1 MLKNMNMRKK
11 LFLFPILFILIVI
24 GSGLVYKHFSNIAH
38 QRNNAAI
45 STEEFIQQN
54 LKGRISVYQFLRN
67 LTEESSRKVENDF
80 KKLIEDVSAAK
91 STFSLKENKD
101 LCDDILNYSKEYL
114 KEFDSLAKEN
124 ISNFKNGITVESEDM
139 KNRISKMSNIGLEI
153 EHKIQEINK
162 NAIMLREDA
171 YKSLDIDLVILAIV
185 ATSIFILISIVI
197 SNNIVNSL
205 ENFKDGLFSFF
216 GYLNRESS
224 TVELINLDTKDEFG
238 QMSKIVNEN
247 IVKTQKGIEED
258 RKLIDETISVLGEF
272 EQGDLC
278 QRLNLNVS
286 NPALTQLKNVLNK
299 MADNLENN
307 IENVLNILEQYSNYN
322 YLNKI
327 STKNLKEHLLK
338 LASGVNNLGDSI
350 TQMLVENKTNGLTL
364 DKSSNM
370 LLVNVDKLNLS
381 SNEAAA
387 SLEETAAALE
397 EITSNIRNNTE
408 SIAQMSKLSSNVTT
422 SANQGEKLANETT
435 VAMDEINN
443 QVRLINEAIGVID
456 NIAFQ
461 TNILSLNAAV
471 EAATAGEAGK
481 GFAVVAQEVR
491 NLASRSAEAARE
503 IKTIVENATIK
514 ANEGKEIAS
523 NMIEGYKHLNQN
535 ISQTINL
542 ISDIQ
547 NASKEQLLGIEQI
560 NDAVNQLDQQT
571 QQNAMVASQTH
582 DIAIVTDEISK
593 LIVSDAD
600 EKEFLGKEK
609 VKAKEIEKKATKS
622 VKQPETKTEKTAKNA
637 PIKSK
642 ESTNDDW
649 ESF

>member
-1 MLKNMNMRKK
+1 MLKNMNTRKK

-67 LTEESSRKVENDF
+67 LTEESSQKVQNDF

-114 KEFDSLAKEN
+114 KEFDALAKEN

-185 ATSIFILISIVI
+185 AISIFILISIVI

-350 TQMLVENKTNGLTL
+350 TQMLIDNKTNGLTL
-364 DKSSNM
+364 DKSSNV
-370 LLVNVDKLNLS
+370 LLANVDKLNLS

-560 NDAVNQLDQQT
+560 NDAVTQLDRQT
-571 QQNAMVASQTH
+571 QQNAMIASQTH
-582 DIAIVTDEISK
+582 DISIVTDEISK

-600 EKEFLGKEK
+600 EKEFIGKEN

-622 VKQPETKTEKTAKNA
+622 LKQPETKTEKTAKNV

-649 ESF
+649 ENF

>member
-1 MLKNMNMRKK
+1 MLKNMNTRKK
-11 LFLFPILFILIVI
+11 LFLFPLLFILIVI
-24 GSGLVYKHFSNIAH
+24 GSGLVYKHFSNTAH

-45 STEEFIQQN
+45 LTEEFIQQN

-67 LTEESSRKVENDF
+67 LTEESSQKVQNDF
-80 KKLIEDVSAAK
+80 KKLMEDVSAAK
-91 STFSLKENKD
+91 STFSLKENRD

-114 KEFDSLAKEN
+114 KEFDALAKEN
-124 ISNFKNGITVESEDM
+124 ISNFKNGITAESEDM

-205 ENFKDGLFSFF
+205 ENFKNGLFSFF
-216 GYLNRESS
+216 AYLNRESS
-224 TVELINLDTKDEFG
+224 NVELINLDTKDEFG

-247 IVKTQKGIEED
+247 IIKTQKGIEED

-600 EKEFLGKEK
+600 EKEFIGKEK

-622 VKQPETKTEKTAKNA
+622 VKQSETKTEKTAKNA

-642 ESTNDDW
+642 ESANDDW

>member
-67 LTEESSRKVENDF
+67 LTEESSQKVQNDF
-80 KKLIEDVSAAK
+80 KKLMEDVFAAK
-91 STFSLKENKD
+91 STFSLKENRD

-114 KEFDSLAKEN
+114 KEFDALAKEN

-205 ENFKDGLFSFF
+205 ENFKNGLFSFF
-216 GYLNRESS
+216 AYLNRESS

-622 VKQPETKTEKTAKNA
+622 VKQPETKTEITAKNA